1 MKTETK
7 NRIVRNWV
15 TTVFGT
21 LLMLAALAMF
31 IANRIPQAN
40 IDFSWLEMVGT
51 ALLGWVF
58 LMAKDSLLEGL
69 FMGIFKISAK

>member
-1 MKTETK
+1 METETK

-21 LLMLAALAMF
+21 LLMLAALAML

-69 FMGIFKISAK
+69 FMGVFKIGAK